1 MKRKWLIVL
10 VASLVMVSIVASGAL
25 AAQRV
30 DIRIRGKDFTGWVS
44 KLKSRLHVPSKIWI
58 LPHQKSI
65 SGKVKWLPQLDLTL
79 EQQKE
84 LNKLTLNF
92 QKEILELNSQLRE
105 KQLELQELLLK
116 DSPDEKEIDALMEE
130 MGSIWTK
137 LSKKRVNFWIKIRNL
152 LTEEQW
158 TKLGQKEGYRFFPG
172 MGGRHRMWYRF
183 W

>member
-25 AAQRV
+25 AVQRV
-30 DIRIRGKDFTGWVS
+30 DIRTRGKDYTGWIS
-44 KLKSRLHVPSKIWI
+44 KLKSRFNVPSKIWI
-58 LPHQKSI
+58 LPHRKSI
-65 SGKVKWLPQLDLTL
+65 SGEVKWLPQLDLTL

-116 DSPDEKEIDALMEE
+116 DSPDEKEIDTLTNE
-130 MGSIWTK
+130 MAFIWGK
-137 LSKKRVNFWIKIRNL
+137 LNKKRIDFWIKIRNL

-158 TKLGQKEGYRFFPG
+158 TKLDQKECYRFFPR
-172 MGGRHRMWYRF
+172 MGGRQRMWYRF